1 MSDNGSSDEN
11 YDGREAQ
18 GAQILE
24 LEAGNGA
31 VSSRS
36 ICTKIADDIFHMDIL
51 RFLYTCLIS
60 IKIF

>member
-1 MSDNGSSDEN
+1 MSDNGSSGEN

-24 LEAGNGA
+24 LKAGNGA

-36 ICTKIADDIFHMDIL
+36 ICAKIADDIFHMDIL
-51 RFLYTCLIS
+51 RFLILV
-60 IKIF
+60 